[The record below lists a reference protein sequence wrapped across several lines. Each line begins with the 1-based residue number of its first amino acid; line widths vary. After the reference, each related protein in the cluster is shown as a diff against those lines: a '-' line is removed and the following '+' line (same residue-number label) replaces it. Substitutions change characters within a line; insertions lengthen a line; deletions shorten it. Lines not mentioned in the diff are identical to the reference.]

1 MTRTLLYY
9 ILLNIDIYIV
19 KLHLGDFF
27 NIHLGTINFFFPV
40 MLGGMALPGPSYLHH
55 CPLVSGHVGLVLP
68 MAIGLPGRRV
78 AYALTLCM

>member
-1 MTRTLLYY
+1 
-9 ILLNIDIYIV
+9 
-19 KLHLGDFF
+19 
-27 NIHLGTINFFFPV
+27 

-68 MAIGLPGRRV
+68 MAIGLPGCRV